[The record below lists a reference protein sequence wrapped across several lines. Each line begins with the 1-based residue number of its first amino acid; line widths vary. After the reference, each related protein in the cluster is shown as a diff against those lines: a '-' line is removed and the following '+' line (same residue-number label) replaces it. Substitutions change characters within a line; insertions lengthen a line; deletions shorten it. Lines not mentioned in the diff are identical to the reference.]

1 MIRRPP
7 RSTRTDTLFPYTT
20 LFRSRDL
27 REIGV
32 GQRGVVAQYG
42 GAEQRVLELA
52 DIARP
57 VIVHQQ
63 PDRVVGDP
71 DRAQPR
77 LLGDP
82 REQVARERGNV
93 AGALAQRRDR
103 HLDDVE
109 PVIESLAEPPR
120 LEIGSAAG
128 RERVRQYV

>member
-57 VIVHQQ
+57 VIDHQQ

-77 LLGDP
+77 LPGDP
-82 REQVARERGNV
+82 REPVARERGSV
-93 AGALAQRRDR
+93 TGALSQRRSS
-103 HLDDVE
+103 HMDDIE
-109 PVIESLAEPPR
+109 PVLESTSEPLRPSHATQTQR
-120 LEIGSAAG
+120 S
-128 RERVRQYV
+128 